1 MGQSDPRANRYKQKG
16 QQSGESHMSLLCQLE
31 PPGSRPGL
39 PRAPASSTEGPT
51 VQTEGNIEPSSDE
64 TQLYRRLLFTAARP
78 LCKQGPGLRGWSSK
92 EGRLTAQTK
101 AMLAVFGHN
110 TNSTTDWGPYSPSDW
125 GPTSTSDWGPT
136 IPFDWGP
143 TSTTD

>member
-1 MGQSDPRANRYKQKG
+1 M
-16 QQSGESHMSLLCQLE
+16 H
-31 PPGSRPGL
+31 SRPVMEVGKSVRAEGPTEWREPHVSPLPAGASWL

-64 TQLYRRLLFTAARP
+64 TQRYRRLLFTAARP

-101 AMLAVFGHN
+101 AMLAVFDHN
-110 TNSTTDWGPYSPSDW
+110 TNNRLNLMKISFSRSVPV
-125 GPTSTSDWGPT
+125 
-136 IPFDWGP
+136 
-143 TSTTD
+143 